1 VNRDRLTVAALGL
14 VVGMVLADSSVVIL
28 ALPDIL
34 DRFNVAISDV
44 AWVLTLF
51 NLVLAVA
58 AVPAAYLSRRR
69 APGMVCT
76 AGLVVFALASLG
88 CALAP
93 DFAWLLGGR
102 ALQAVGG
109 AAAVC
114 AALELLSERMHPS
127 HRAVAAWAA
136 AGGIGAAAGPAIGG
150 ALTEA
155 ISWEAIFFVQ
165 VPLALAALVFVPRS
179 GPAPA
184 PRPAGRPAVRAN
196 LALALLSA
204 ALTAALFL
212 VVLLLING
220 WGHSPF
226 QAALIVSVMPAAA
239 MVAYRVVPRGQQ
251 SLYRASAGAILI
263 AGGLAALA
271 LLPAA
276 DWAWLVAPQI
286 AIGAGFALSLG
297 ALTEDAVAGREPLAI
312 HGGWTIGARHA
323 GVCLGL
329 LVLTPIFT
337 GALVDQQKAAEMS
350 GTRII
355 LDSNLSLTEKLNL
368 GQALYDQITG
378 GPITRPPDLH
388 PAFASVGDKA
398 EAQRLETQIQDQ
410 VDRAVTHAFSS
421 SFLVA
426 ALMALAAL
434 LPLWLP
440 GVQADPKQQP
450 QLRPEPET

>member
-1 VNRDRLTVAALGL
+1 
-14 VVGMVLADSSVVIL
+14 
-28 ALPDIL
+28 
-34 DRFNVAISDV
+34 
-44 AWVLTLF
+44 
-51 NLVLAVA
+51 
-58 AVPAAYLSRRR
+58 
-69 APGMVCT
+69 
-76 AGLVVFALASLG
+76 
-88 CALAP
+88 
-93 DFAWLLGGR
+93 
-102 ALQAVGG
+102 
-109 AAAVC
+109 
-114 AALELLSERMHPS
+114 
-127 HRAVAAWAA
+127 
-136 AGGIGAAAGPAIGG
+136 
-150 ALTEA
+150 
-155 ISWEAIFFVQ
+155 
-165 VPLALAALVFVPRS
+165 
-179 GPAPA
+179 
-184 PRPAGRPAVRAN
+184 
-196 LALALLSA
+196 
-204 ALTAALFL
+204 
-212 VVLLLING
+212 
-220 WGHSPF
+220 
-226 QAALIVSVMPAAA
+226 MPAAA

-337 GALVDQQKAAEMS
+337 GGAGRPAEGRRDVGHPHHPRLES
-350 GTRII
+350 EPDREART
-355 LDSNLSLTEKLNL
+355 S

>member
-1 VNRDRLTVAALGL
+1 MTRDRLTVAALGL

-34 DRFNVAISDV
+34 DQFQVAIDDV

-58 AVPAAYLSRRR
+58 AVPAAYLSRRQP
-69 APGMVCT
+69 PGLVCS
-76 AGLVVFALASLG
+76 AGLALFAAASLG

-93 DFAWLLGGR
+93 GFGWLLAGR
-102 ALQAVGG
+102 GLQAVGG
-109 AAAVC
+109 ALAVC
-114 AALELLSERMHPS
+114 AALELLSERMHPPR
-127 HRAVAAWAA
+127 RAVAAWAA
-136 AGGIGAAAGPAIGG
+136 AGGLGAAAGPAIGG

-155 ISWEAIFFVQ
+155 ISWEAIFFLQ
-165 VPLALAALVFVPRS
+165 VPLALAALVLVPR
-179 GPAPA
+179 GGQRPQPQ
-184 PRPAGRPAVRAN
+184 PAGRPEVRAN

-226 QAALIVSVMPAAA
+226 AAALIVSVMPAAA
-239 MVAYRVVPRGQQ
+239 LVAYRLLPRE
-251 SLYRASAGAILI
+251 LPTLLRATAGAILI
-263 AGGLAALA
+263 GGGLGALA
-271 LLPAA
+271 LLPGA
-276 DWAWLVAPQI
+276 DWGWLIAPQI

-337 GALVDQQKAAEMS
+337 AELVDQQNAAELA

-355 LDSNLSLTEKLNL
+355 LDSKLSLTDKLDL
-368 GQALYDQITG
+368 GTALVDQIRG

-388 PAFASVGDKA
+388 PAFAAVGDRA
-398 EAQRLETQIQDQ
+398 EAHRMEVAIQDQ

-440 GVQADPKQQP
+440 
-450 QLRPEPET
+450 RTSR